1 MGRFH
6 KIRGIF
12 NFFMLTMNKTFSVLE
27 WPLAVGFN
35 GPICIYLFIY
45 ICVCVWGG
53 GLILN
58 PTGLEISL
66 CIRLCDYLGLFNPQA
81 KRFKRDSRDS
91 RRFID

>member
-1 MGRFH
+1 MDGPFSQNKRDFKLFH
-6 KIRGIF
+6 
-12 NFFMLTMNKTFSVLE
+12 
-27 WPLAVGFN
+27 WN
-35 GPICIYLFIY
+35 GPLLLGSMGQFSFIYLFIYLFIY
-45 ICVCVWGG
+45 ICVCVGGG